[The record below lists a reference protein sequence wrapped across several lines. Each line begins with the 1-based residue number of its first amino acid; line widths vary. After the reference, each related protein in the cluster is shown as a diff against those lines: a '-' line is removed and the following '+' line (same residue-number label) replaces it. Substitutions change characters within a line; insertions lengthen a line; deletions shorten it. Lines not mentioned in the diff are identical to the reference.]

1 MFLISC
7 ICLLFLDAFIVIQGF
22 SVDLSGRITKPT
34 CVDIPSD
41 LSLCQNI
48 GYSQMRMPNLL
59 DHDTLSE
66 VKHQANS
73 WVPLLLQRCHE
84 DTQLFLCS
92 LFAPVCLDRPIF
104 PCRSLCEAV
113 KSGCLGIMMQ
123 NCFSWPEMLQCDK
136 FPRDNDLCIQSI
148 ERNTTES
155 DEFNLQPD
163 LAAAVGRLFT
173 QCHEEINPK
182 SLFNYYCNA
191 DFVLK
196 MRIDEVKET
205 KEGKKY
211 MGKENKRKIYKRGS
225 LSNKDL
231 RKMIFWVREGANC
244 RCDMLQPG
252 KDNFLVMGHRDG
264 KKLFMT
270 FVHKWSKSRDFR
282 RAIKMFNRKECP
294 VKPGVN

>member
-1 MFLISC
+1 MILSSF
-7 ICLLFLDAFIVIQGF
+7 LFLDALLLIHGF

-48 GYSQMRMPNLL
+48 GYNQMRMPNLL

-66 VKHQANS
+66 VKHQAQS

-113 KSGCLGIMMQ
+113 KAGCLGIMEQ

-148 ERNTTES
+148 ERNSTDS
-155 DEFNLQPD
+155 EFN
-163 LAAAVGRLFT
+163 
-173 QCHEEINPK
+173 N
-182 SLFNYYCNA
+182 
-191 DFVLK
+191 
-196 MRIDEVKET
+196 
-205 KEGKKY
+205 
-211 MGKENKRKIYKRGS
+211 
-225 LSNKDL
+225 
-231 RKMIFWVREGANC
+231 
-244 RCDMLQPG
+244 LQPG
-252 KDNFLVMGHRDG
+252 KMSSFHYFHSAAPSKNAVSAFQITC
-264 KKLFMT
+264 KLLSFT
-270 FVHKWSKSRDFR
+270 LEDS
-282 RAIKMFNRKECP
+282 
-294 VKPGVN
+294 